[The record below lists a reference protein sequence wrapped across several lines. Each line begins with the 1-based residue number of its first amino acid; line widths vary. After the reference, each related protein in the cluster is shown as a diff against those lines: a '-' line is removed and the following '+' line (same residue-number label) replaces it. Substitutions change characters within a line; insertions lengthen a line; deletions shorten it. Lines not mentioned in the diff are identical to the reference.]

1 MRIMNVAIYS
11 AMPLQHI
18 FQYICT
24 INMRAVYSVQ
34 YLPMNIEQ
42 WIYRLGIEEVIPFDG
57 EVATGRYHKGFYSRV
72 SRLY

>member
-1 MRIMNVAIYS
+1 MWIMNVAVYS

-18 FQYICT
+18 SSILRNT
-24 INMRAVYSVQ
+24 VYSVQ